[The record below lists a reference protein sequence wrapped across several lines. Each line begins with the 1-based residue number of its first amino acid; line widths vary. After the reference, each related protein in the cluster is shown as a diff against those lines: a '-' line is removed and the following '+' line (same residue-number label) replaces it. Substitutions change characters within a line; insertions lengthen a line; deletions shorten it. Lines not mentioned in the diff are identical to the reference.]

1 MFVELERSK
10 KSPDQIIEILDGI
23 KKISNQEDLRFRYYK
38 NFRSHSADESSINEQ
53 LPLDPGAYDIK
64 TTETQMENYKNF
76 FADSYI
82 DEVYM
87 EGNTVIL
94 TKKYADSLIF
104 EFVDMGFKT
113 QIIESIEESIQIEAF
128 PEVIFLSKYVGD
140 YNITKFGNKLVFENK
155 GHCVVL
161 EKKYETI

>member
-1 MFVELERSK
+1 
-10 KSPDQIIEILDGI
+10 
-23 KKISNQEDLRFRYYK
+23 
-38 NFRSHSADESSINEQ
+38 
-53 LPLDPGAYDIK
+53 
-64 TTETQMENYKNF
+64 MENYKNF

-113 QIIESIEESIQIEAF
+113 QIIERVVKKETSLLHWLHADPSWCN
-128 PEVIFLSKYVGD
+128 S
-140 YNITKFGNKLVFENK
+140 TNKQDSPIYQNYRNF
-155 GHCVVL
+155 
-161 EKKYETI
+161 